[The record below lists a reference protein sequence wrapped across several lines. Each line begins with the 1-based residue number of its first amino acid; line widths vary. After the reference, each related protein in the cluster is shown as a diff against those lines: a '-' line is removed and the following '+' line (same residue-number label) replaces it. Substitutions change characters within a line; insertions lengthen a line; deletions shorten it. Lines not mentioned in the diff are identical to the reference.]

1 MSEELGGVLSA
12 TREVAAGQIAADAS
26 RIDRERLFPSEN
38 LRLLGEAG
46 ALGLLVPS
54 DHGVAGGG

>member
-1 MSEELGGVLSA
+1 VSEELGGVLSA

-26 RIDRERLFPSEN
+26 CIDRERLFPSEN
-38 LRLLGEAG
+38 LRRLGEAG